1 MKHYVF
7 TARKLARAIGLGPA
21 EAPRADPAGLAFAPP
36 GHPAKPDPAAIH
48 IIWLDLRRCRD
59 IVTGHIRPARP
70 TAALEGPDVWPADA
84 LHVAASGP
92 GEALAPGTPYWGIW
106 SLN

>member
-7 TARKLARAIGLGPA
+7 TARNFARAVGISPPETPAA
-21 EAPRADPAGLAFAPP
+21 EAAGFAFAPA
-36 GHPAKPDPAAIH
+36 GHPAKPDPTAIH

-70 TAALEGPDVWPADA
+70 AAAVEPPGGFTADA
-84 LHVAASGP
+84 RHVPGSGP
-92 GEALAPGTPYWGIW
+92 GDPSGTPYWGIW